1 MLLSSNEVFQIL
13 KDVGLTS
20 AKDKQ
25 IVLRWKRNGFI
36 KAKIDSRK
44 KGVWFEE
51 KEVKK
56 FIKNRKGA
64 SQIEILEMEIEKL
77 SKIINEEKK
86 TNQKLVEEIEFLR
99 EKLHEN
105 REDNSRHNEDINTEL
120 IDLDEFNIDRLIT
133 GISRNNLIPTE
144 LINELDSFENVILS
158 MRNRTEQFK
167 ENSPNESG
175 YIWAATL
182 GDLALNR
189 ITKIKGQINNLLE

>member
-1 MLLSSNEVFQIL
+1 MENFSLSS
-13 KDVGLTS
+13 
-20 AKDKQ
+20 
-25 IVLRWKRNGFI
+25 
-36 KAKIDSRK
+36 
-44 KGVWFEE
+44 
-51 KEVKK
+51 
-56 FIKNRKGA
+56 
-64 SQIEILEMEIEKL
+64 
-77 SKIINEEKK
+77 
-86 TNQKLVEEIEFLR
+86 
-99 EKLHEN
+99 
-105 REDNSRHNEDINTEL
+105 EDINTEL

-189 ITKIKGQINNLLE
+189 ITKIKGLINNLLE